1 MTNLILDRWF
11 LVTLTLLISFSLCFI
26 RRLIGSTEDW
36 WNIHWRQKMSAT
48 SPLYGTKVMK
58 CICLVHL
65 FFHSAGRNCPINDN
79 DLELRKKFQCFG
91 MKKKLATFWDEDIL
105 NLCLWT
111 RNIKYLEQHSY
122 FFILIIF
129 VIEHLLLICGRKKKL
144 TSS

>member
-26 RRLIGSTEDW
+26 RRLIGSTENW
-36 WNIHWRQKMSAT
+36 WNIHWIPKMSAT

-58 CICLVHL
+58 WICLVHL
-65 FFHSAGRNCPINDN
+65 FFHSVGRNCPINDN

-105 NLCLWT
+105 NPCLWT

-129 VIEHLLLICGRKKKL
+129 VIEHLLIICDRKKKL